1 MNRDVM
7 LAIAM
12 LFAFFVLLFFLLT
25 ANVYKRHLED
35 KKRRRRQER
44 LRDCPQAE
52 PFAPPVSLPVVVD
65 AVVVFPSHE
74 EAQHRIEEDGAPITR
89 VPSELPGDGLT
100 TSHEYFASAEPVEE
114 GNALPRAR
122 SGDVL
127 QGVPVDRSLRLP
139 DVNAASR
146 SLNTLSGA
154 TYRLRPA
161 SAVYGSASYLPRSS
175 SSGGMTAGDV
185 PGVLQQSDAASCP
198 ETASPVHVCEAPP
211 RAAAAVIAEGRTV
224 PTTTA
229 RRPPVGEGQRT

>member
-1 MNRDVM
+1 MRLALLIDLVTLALM
-7 LAIAM
+7 LIVVVGC
-12 LFAFFVLLFFLLT
+12 VLLSLMTYFER
-25 ANVYKRHLED
+25 ANQ
-35 KKRRRRQER
+35 RRRQER
-44 LRDCPQAE
+44 LRNCQRAE

-100 TSHEYFASAEPVEE
+100 TPHEYFASAEPVEE

-146 SLNTLSGA
+146 RLNTLSGA

-161 SAVYGSASYLPRSS
+161 SAVYGSASYLPHS
-175 SSGGMTAGDV
+175 SSGSGSGMTAGDV

-198 ETASPVHVCEAPP
+198 ETASPVHVCEAPS
-211 RAAAAVIAEGRTV
+211 RAAAAVNTEGRTV
-224 PTTTA
+224 PTTSA
-229 RRPPVGEGQRT
+229 R

>member
-1 MNRDVM
+1 MADNAT
-7 LAIAM
+7 LAMAL
-12 LFAFFVLLFFLLT
+12 LFAFFVLLFMLLT

-35 KKRRRRQER
+35 EKRRRRQER

-100 TSHEYFASAEPVEE
+100 TPHEYFASAEPVEE

-146 SLNTLSGA
+146 RLNTLSGA

-161 SAVYGSASYLPRSS
+161 SAVYGSASYLPHSS
-175 SSGGMTAGDV
+175 SSGSGMTAGDV
-185 PGVLQQSDAASCP
+185 PGVSQQPDAASCP

-211 RAAAAVIAEGRTV
+211 RAAAAVNTEGRTV
-224 PTTTA
+224 PTTSA
-229 RRPPVGEGQRT
+229 R